1 LNFVRS
7 IAAVLAAL
15 VAGSAAAQAVTPT
28 PRLEV
33 ERLQLDP
40 SARGSLVVGT
50 GEVALRGSF
59 RAAAAGQ
66 REHLPLVLVGPSD
79 YLGRRSDSAATEVIG
94 DRDTLH
100 LVVDYVVLPRVELYG
115 RVNFIVSQGTEGLTA
130 GSTGFGMPSFGVRLG
145 ALQQS
150 AGAPVNVAVAA
161 EFLPPWG
168 DAGLFAKPADPGGL
182 FRVEV
187 GRDLGRAVI
196 GVEGSY
202 LLRDKELIGV
212 REMGSEIR
220 WGAVVAGK
228 GMLAPELS
236 YRGAYGVDGDKGPGS
251 GELLAGLRLRAG
263 PVEVFGLGG
272 PGFFNRVG
280 TPQWRALAGLAFR
293 FDRTP
298 PPPPSDPCAPG
309 QTHTPEQCP
318 DLDDDSDGVLN
329 KDDACPTVAGIPELK
344 GCPAKDTD
352 GDRVPD
358 HLDKCPTEPGLADNQ
373 GCPRVVVKPK
383 MVELREK
390 VQFDTGKATL
400 KPESNPLLDE
410 IANVLKAHPEVTGVV
425 IEGHTDSSGSASFN
439 ERLSQERADSVMK
452 ALVDRGV
459 EKTRLSAKGFGPSRP
474 IASNDTPEGRDAN
487 RRVEVS
493 IAGRSE

>member
-1 LNFVRS
+1 M
-7 IAAVLAAL
+7 
-15 VAGSAAAQAVTPT
+15 
-28 PRLEV
+28 
-33 ERLQLDP
+33 QLDP

-150 AGAPVNVAVAA
+150 AGAPVNVAVAG

-168 DAGLFAKPADPGGL
+168 DSDLFAKPADPGGL

-196 GVEGSY
+196 GVEGSFP
-202 LLRDKELIGV
+202 LRDKELIGV
-212 REMGSEIR
+212 REIGSEIR

-236 YRGAYGVDGDKGPGS
+236 YRGAYGVDGDKGPAN
-251 GELLAGLRLRAG
+251 GELLAGLRRAG

-272 PGFFNRVG
+272 
-280 TPQWRALAGLAFR
+280 RASSTGSARRSGARSPASRSGSTARLL
-293 FDRTP
+293 
-298 PPPPSDPCAPG
+298 PPSDPCAPG

-329 KDDACPTVAGIPELK
+329 KDDACPTVAGIAELK

-358 HLDKCPTEPGLADNQ
+358 HLDKCPTEPGPADNQ
-373 GCPRVVVKPK
+373 GCPRG
-383 MVELREK
+383 RE
-390 VQFDTGKATL
+390 DG
-400 KPESNPLLDE
+400 
-410 IANVLKAHPEVTGVV
+410 
-425 IEGHTDSSGSASFN
+425 
-439 ERLSQERADSVMK
+439 RA
-452 ALVDRGV
+452 A
-459 EKTRLSAKGFGPSRP
+459 
-474 IASNDTPEGRDAN
+474 
-487 RRVEVS
+487 
-493 IAGRSE
+493 